1 MQVDVS
7 LLKLPVSVSTQVAR
21 EAGMTPQA
29 MNEAGFERLFA
40 ALLALIEP
48 ALRYKQRKP
57 AEILLHFLQE
67 HVIEGLRLYLQPD
80 LEQIQQDLNQAQ

>member
-1 MQVDVS
+1 MQESDVLIRAQEKLHSMQVDVS

-57 AEILLHFLQE
+57 AEILLHFCKNTSLK
-67 HVIEGLRLYLQPD
+67 V
-80 LEQIQQDLNQAQ
+80 